1 MVKKILLRI
10 SWRPKIQIMIKECR
24 VSSSSLGLNCS
35 TAEPEHTPAAA
46 TSLMRFTVLALIM
59 SSTALAFVPRATL
72 PLRHRVY
79 GQHHATGLVAM
90 EPRRAVAS
98 RTTPTAFIF

>member
-1 MVKKILLRI
+1 
-10 SWRPKIQIMIKECR
+10 MIKECR
-24 VSSSSLGLNCS
+24 RLLAS
-35 TAEPEHTPAAA
+35 AAAPPRNRNTRPPPA

>member
-1 MVKKILLRI
+1 
-10 SWRPKIQIMIKECR
+10 MINKECR
-24 VSSSSLGLNCS
+24 LLFLASACS